1 MANDCIF
8 CRIKSGEIKSD
19 IVYTDE
25 QCFIIKDIA
34 PKAPVHLLVIPNKH
48 FTYLTGLTVEE
59 NEMIGGMFRAA
70 AETARKQGIDKT
82 GYRLV
87 INQGANSGQ
96 QVPHLHLHILA
107 GRQMGMMA

>member
-1 MANDCIF
+1 MATDCIF
-8 CRIKSGEIKSD
+8 CKIKNGEIKSET
-19 IVYTDE
+19 VYKDE
-25 QCFIIKDIA
+25 QCFIIKDIF

-48 FTYLTGLTVEE
+48 FTYLTGLTTAE
-59 NEMIGGMFRAA
+59 NDMLGGMFRAA
-70 AETARKQGIDKT
+70 ADTAKKLGIDKT

-87 INQGANSGQ
+87 INQGEHSGQ